1 MGRAI
6 NFERLLCIK
15 KGIADSQP
23 NQATRNFSNF
33 LQLSHSQCAYSPKK
47 KDKIS
52 SIIEPFQKEKI
63 KNTYL

>member
-1 MGRAI
+1 EMGRAI

-47 KDKIS
+47 K
-52 SIIEPFQKEKI
+52 I
-63 KNTYL
+63 KSVPL